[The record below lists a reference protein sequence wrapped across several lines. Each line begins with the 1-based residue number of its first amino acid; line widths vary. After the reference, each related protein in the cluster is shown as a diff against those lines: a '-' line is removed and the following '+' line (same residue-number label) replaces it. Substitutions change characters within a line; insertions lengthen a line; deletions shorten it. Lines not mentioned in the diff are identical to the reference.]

1 MNASGESAR
10 EDEGDAGRLRE
21 EEGRE
26 RLDGL
31 TKLAGGEGDMTL
43 ATYSVNVSGLAEC
56 RMGSRLRGAGVSGG
70 ELMTIIRAKFE

>member
-43 ATYSVNVSGLAEC
+43 GHVFSQRIWLG
-56 RMGSRLRGAGVSGG
+56 RM
-70 ELMTIIRAKFE
+70 